1 MMMDPLDNR
10 DPLQAPD
17 PAEGSTISATAFDG
31 GMNRYLQLFRVGNAV
46 MGFLGVMIASL
57 MAVGTDLPDHWRNL
71 AISAIIVF
79 MFISGGNSFNDYIDR
94 EIDKTAH
101 PERPVPSGR
110 MRPEEAR
117 NIGAILLILS
127 VAVSFLTFDPVCIA
141 IVAIACVLMFSY
153 ELFLKQRG
161 FVGNVTI
168 AVLTGMTFLLGGAV
182 VGAAEANM
190 VVAAMACLVSVGREI
205 AKDIEDMDSD
215 EGRHTLPMA
224 IGTRAS
230 AVIACAFF
238 IAGPLLSIA
247 PMVWDSYGVLYY
259 LVVLADIAFFY
270 CAYIVFSDPHKAE
283 KTAKIGMMLGL
294 VAFLL
299 GALF

>member
-1 MMMDPLDNR
+1 M
-10 DPLQAPD
+10 
-17 PAEGSTISATAFDG
+17 
-31 GMNRYLQLFRVGNAV
+31 MNRYLQLFRVGNAV

-57 MAVGTDLPDHWRNL
+57 MAVGTDLPDHWMNL
-71 AISAIIVF
+71 MIAVVIVF
-79 MFISGGNSFNDYIDR
+79 MFISGGNSLNDYIDR

-110 MRPEEAR
+110 MKPGEAR
-117 NIGAILLILS
+117 NIGVVLLILS
-127 VAVSFLTFDPVCIA
+127 VVASFLTFDPICIA
-141 IVAIACVLMFSY
+141 IVAVACVLMFSY

-168 AVLTGMTFLLGGAV
+168 AVLTGMTFLMGGAV
-182 VGAAEANM
+182 VGAAESNI

-224 IGTRAS
+224 IGKKAS
-230 AVIACAFF
+230 AFIACVFF
-238 IAGPLLSIA
+238 ISGPVLSIA

-259 LVVLADIAFFY
+259 LVVLADAVFAY
-270 CAYIVFSDPHKAE
+270 SAYIVFSDPHKAE

>member
-1 MMMDPLDNR
+1 
-10 DPLQAPD
+10 
-17 PAEGSTISATAFDG
+17 
-31 GMNRYLQLFRVGNAV
+31 
-46 MGFLGVMIASL
+46 
-57 MAVGTDLPDHWRNL
+57 
-71 AISAIIVF
+71 
-79 MFISGGNSFNDYIDR
+79 
-94 EIDKTAH
+94 
-101 PERPVPSGR
+101 

-182 VGAAEANM
+182 VGAAEANI

-224 IGTRAS
+224 VGTRAS